1 MNINKHLK
9 DTGWTEEEIH
19 KSLVSISEDIEDIEN
34 IESNEEIKLSN
45 ANDLKIDNQKIH
57 S

>member
-19 KSLVSISEDIEDIEN
+19 KRSDSISEDIEDIEDN
-34 IESNEEIKLSN
+34 ENNENNEEINLSN
-45 ANDLKIDNQKIH
+45 ENDLIIEE
-57 S
+57 

>member
-19 KSLVSISEDIEDIEN
+19 KRLDSISEDIEYIEY

-45 ANDLKIDNQKIH
+45 ENDLKIEE
-57 S
+57 

>member
-19 KSLVSISEDIEDIEN
+19 NRLVSIYEDIEN

-45 ANDLKIDNQKIH
+45 ENDLKINNQKIH

>member
-19 KSLVSISEDIEDIEN
+19 KRLDSISEDIEN
-34 IESNEEIKLSN
+34 IESNEEFKLSN
-45 ANDLKIDNQKIH
+45 ENDLKIEE
-57 S
+57 

>member
-19 KSLVSISEDIEDIEN
+19 KRSDSISEDIEDIEDN
-34 IESNEEIKLSN
+34 ENNEEINLSN
-45 ANDLKIDNQKIH
+45 ENDLIIEE
-57 S
+57 

>member
-19 KSLVSISEDIEDIEN
+19 KRLVSISEDIEN

>member
-19 KSLVSISEDIEDIEN
+19 KRLDSISEDIEK
-34 IESNEEIKLSN
+34 IESNEEFKLSN
-45 ANDLKIDNQKIH
+45 ENDLKIEE
-57 S
+57 

>member
-19 KSLVSISEDIEDIEN
+19 KRLYSISEDIEY

-45 ANDLKIDNQKIH
+45 ENDLKIEE
-57 S
+57 

>member
-19 KSLVSISEDIEDIEN
+19 KRSDSISEDIQDIEDN
-34 IESNEEIKLSN
+34 ENNEEINLSN
-45 ANDLKIDNQKIH
+45 ENDLIIEE
-57 S
+57 

>member
-19 KSLVSISEDIEDIEN
+19 KRLDSISEDIEDIEN
-34 IESNEEIKLSN
+34 IESNEEFKLSN
-45 ANDLKIDNQKIH
+45 ENDLKIEE
-57 S
+57 

>member
-19 KSLVSISEDIEDIEN
+19 KRLDSISEDIEY

-45 ANDLKIDNQKIH
+45 ENDLKIEE
-57 S
+57 